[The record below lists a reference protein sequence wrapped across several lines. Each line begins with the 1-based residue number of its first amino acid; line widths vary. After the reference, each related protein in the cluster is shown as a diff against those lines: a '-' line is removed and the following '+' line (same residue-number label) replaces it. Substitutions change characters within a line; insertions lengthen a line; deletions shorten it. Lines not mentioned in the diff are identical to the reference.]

1 MAIKAAHR
9 EILDL
14 VFNEPF
20 EQNAA
25 LTALR
30 AEIVAQTSTKAERK
44 ATLRNETDDPEV
56 REAVKISADI
66 ASQIAALQ
74 EQRDQIEAG
83 IDERVDLLL
92 KDFAPN
98 ESLEE
103 DRKRFAAGRKELVA
117 ALAAAKTVA
126 PRLVGSAQIVE
137 DYLTEIGFEEVP
149 ASIRGGSHG
158 STGKSGLKRP
168 RLSFVSVDGN
178 VLEPSNLT
186 AAVAYIKKAYGVTT
200 TSQDIQAAYTESE
213 AKPLGE
219 HEATW
224 TFALPG
230 LSDGKSKVV
239 TISTKPR
246 EATLDVETDDDEDDE
261 D

>member
-1 MAIKAAHR
+1 MAIKTAHR
-9 EILDL
+9 DILDL
-14 VFNEPF
+14 IFKGPI

-30 AEIVAQTSTKAERK
+30 AEIVSQTSTKAERK
-44 ATLRNETDDPEV
+44 ATLRNETTDPEV
-56 REAVKISADI
+56 REAVKVSADI

-126 PRLVGSAQIVE
+126 PSLVGSEQVVE
-137 DYLTEIGFEEVP
+137 DYLTEIGFDEVP

-158 STGKSGLKRP
+158 STGKSGLRRP

-178 VLEPSNLT
+178 VLETSTLT
-186 AAVAYIKKAYGVTT
+186 AAVAYVRKAHGVTT
-200 TSQDIQAAYTESE
+200 TSQDIQAAYTEAE
-213 AKPLGE
+213 TKPLGE
-219 HEATW
+219 FEATW

-246 EATLDVETDDDEDDE
+246 ETVLDVEDDDEDDAE